1 MTDMVLSLENAT
13 FWLSKCAADLLLG
26 NFFWCIFGVILG
38 GNKFP
43 VRSYAIQISSH

>member
-13 FWLSKCAADLLLG
+13 FWLSKCAADLLG
-26 NFFWCIFGVILG
+26 NFFGVFFGVILG